1 MTRQRRRQATGCYSR
16 GASCILCEGAICSNA
31 CGPWDSV
38 HRVCCSALT
47 SLFNCQ
53 RIEETNWLTGNETR
67 PCDKILT
74 FLLRSVFES
83 TRKFCSA
90 LGVFLCWLLLYIGA
104 GKNATIRSSIGAPDV
119 VRHYVIHEWFF
130 WNWRNFMVMLTSMT
144 NKKLCR
150 RKQAARASCLL
161 LASLQTST
169 GSSASDLTL
178 RTLFCS
184 VFVVVVHAAGCDK
197 YRFTDASQ

>member
-1 MTRQRRRQATGCYSR
+1 VTRQRRRQATGCYSR
-16 GASCILCEGAICSNA
+16 GASCILCEDAICSNA

-130 WNWRNFMVMLTSMT
+130 L
-144 NKKLCR
+144 KLAKFYGHVDYYDKQEAMPSQTGRACFVSVISFTTIR
-150 RKQAARASCLL
+150 RPEVLL
-161 LASLQTST
+161 QI
-169 GSSASDLTL
+169 
-178 RTLFCS
+178 
-184 VFVVVVHAAGCDK
+184 
-197 YRFTDASQ
+197 